1 MDEQD
6 QINAANGHNA
16 RANDGNDPNIDN
28 HQVNEDNAQANAVA
42 NALNEA
48 NARNIPVNFPA
59 QNHAQNFNNPQ
70 GVPPALRNWEAF
82 CHALYG
88 YRPTL
93 PEFHGRIHE
102 DPARYLQ
109 RCEEY
114 ITAFQLPPSQRTKVI
129 EKGLR
134 GDAEKWWQTYKAL
147 DFEWPRYRELLTDR
161 FNSRTVKSELTTSL
175 YSKKQGEKESVGAFL
190 QEKYL
195 LFQRVQPNE
204 PEEQKVQL
212 LLNLIKPS
220 LRKALRPMNIE
231 DFASLMT
238 KALQAEKDDNDEH
251 QAKAPKTTPPSRDEK
266 SGSSSKPSSGKP
278 AAPNNEPYLPKCW
291 HCPGRHYNRDC
302 EVYKAQQK
310 GRSENWRQA
319 SATPATGAANNNEGR
334 RSATP
339 TAPHPDSH
347 K

>member
-1 MDEQD
+1 MSENGN
-6 QINAANGHNA
+6 INNGNGE
-16 RANDGNDPNIDN
+16 NLLG
-28 HQVNEDNAQANAVA
+28 
-42 NALNEA
+42 NALNNAADPINAHDGVNNQVNVQNEA
-48 NARNIPVNFPA
+48 PVGA
-59 QNHAQNFNNPQ
+59 LGPQ
-70 GVPPALRNWEAF
+70 GMPPALRNWETF
-82 CHALYG
+82 CQALYG

-93 PEFHGRIHE
+93 PEFHGRVHE
-102 DPARYLQ
+102 DPLRYLQ

-114 ITAFQLPPSQRTKVI
+114 ITAFQLPASQRTKVI

-134 GDAEKWWQTYKAL
+134 GEAEKWWQSYKAL
-147 DFEWPRYRELLTDR
+147 DFEWPRYRELLNDR

-175 YSKKQGEKESVGAFL
+175 YSKKQGERESVGAFL

-204 PEEQKVQL
+204 LEEQKVQL

-251 QAKAPKTTPPSRDEK
+251 QYKAPKTTPPVKEEK
-266 SGSSSKPSSGKP
+266 PTSSGKP
-278 AAPNNEPYLPKCW
+278 NNGKPTAPKAEPYLPKCW

-302 EVYKAQQK
+302 EIYKAQQQK
-310 GRSENWRQA
+310 EKAENWRQT
-319 SATPATGAANNNEGR
+319 SATPATGVKNDSEGR
-334 RSATP
+334 KSAIP
-339 TAPHPDSH
+339 SVPHQDSP